1 MIISSAIRE
10 EWFTAEELA
19 IANGFKLRKR
29 REEWL
34 RARTAAKELALQRAI
49 VDDPR
54 KCLIARPRL
63 ILDGVESMWFVS
75 ISHSQGFAAAII
87 AESPVGIDIEAV
99 RNLDERAA
107 HLYLSGD
114 EADAMR
120 RCTIANR
127 ALHFWCAKE
136 AAWKQRSGD
145 FETLKQ
151 LPLRLMNQ
159 RNDGLDFDHSTTRRL
174 GDLIVATTPPTS

>member
-19 IANGFKLRKR
+19 IANAFKLRKR

-34 RARTAAKELALQRAI
+34 RARTAAKELAMQRAI

-54 KCLIARPRL
+54 KCFVARPRL
-63 ILDGVESMWFVS
+63 VLDGVESKWFVS

-87 AESPVGIDIEAV
+87 DEQPVGIDIEVV
-99 RNLDERAA
+99 RDLDERAA
-107 HLYLSGD
+107 HLFLSDD
-114 EADAMR
+114 EAEVMR
-120 RCTIANR
+120 RCSIANR

-136 AAWKQRSGD
+136 AAWKQRSAD
-145 FETLKQ
+145 YETLKQ
-151 LPLRLMNQ
+151 LPLTLMKQ

-174 GDLIVATTPPTS
+174 DHLIVAITV

>member
-10 EWFTAEELA
+10 DWFTPEELA

-34 RARTAAKELALQRAI
+34 RARTAAKELAMQREI

-54 KCLIARPRL
+54 RCLIARPRL
-63 ILDGVESMWFVS
+63 IVEGVESKWFVS

-87 AESPVGIDIEAV
+87 AEAPVGIDIEVV
-99 RNLDERAA
+99 RDLDERAA
-107 HLYLSGD
+107 HLFLSDD
-114 EADAMR
+114 EAETMR

-145 FETLKQ
+145 YETLKQ
-151 LPLRLMNQ
+151 LPLTLMKQ
-159 RNDGLDFDHSTTRRL
+159 RDDGLTFDHATTRRL
-174 GDLIVATTPPTS
+174 DDLIVATTPHV

>member
-10 EWFTAEELA
+10 DWFTPEELA
-19 IANGFKLRKR
+19 VADGFKLRKR

-34 RARTAAKELALQRAI
+34 RARTAAKELALQRGI

-54 KCLIARPRL
+54 KCVIARPRL
-63 ILDGVESMWFVS
+63 ILDGIESRWFVS

-87 AESPVGIDIEAV
+87 EESPVGIDIEV
-99 RNLDERAA
+99 IRNLDERAT
-107 HLYLSGD
+107 HLFLSD
-114 EADAMR
+114 EEAEAMR

-136 AAWKQRSGD
+136 AAWKRSGD
-145 FETLKQ
+145 YETLKQ
-151 LPLRLMNQ
+151 LRLTLIAQ
-159 RNDGLDFDHSTTRRL
+159 RDDGLDFNHSTTRRL
-174 GDLIVATTPPTS
+174 DDLIVATTPPV